1 MHFQGQ
7 ELISRGTKAT
17 NRSLLFTSFAVLL
30 LPFSKPT
37 EKGVVQLLSLEFPIG
52 LVEFGAVALLVFL
65 VISHVISWRGD
76 MLSYQRWNLPGKTP
90 SKYLDTINELRSQT
104 EQSFERFD
112 YILER
117 FERVVKNHSDKADRI
132 LTTDFSKTLDEA
144 KVTREFLEDMNAG
157 IARLGLFARFVLF
170 GWFLAVPLLIAAF
183 AILVSLDVVQITA
196 WLDLTPPVE
205 AQESVT
211 E

>member
-37 EKGVVQLLSLEFPIG
+37 ERGVVQLLSLEFPIG

-65 VISHVISWRGD
+65 VISHLISWWGD
-76 MLSYQRWNLPGKTP
+76 VLSYRAWNVGT
-90 SKYLDTINELRSQT
+90 RSSPIRLQNDG
-104 EQSFERFD
+104 S
-112 YILER
+112 LLSN
-117 FERVVKNHSDKADRI
+117 VDKAIDHFDLAAKQFDQLVESDHTKSDR
-132 LTTDFSKTLDEA
+132 LLATDFSTGIKHCRDAL
-144 KVTREFLEDMNAG
+144 EFLEKMVEGIERLNAY
-157 IARLGLFARFVLF
+157 AKFALF

-183 AILVSLDVVQITA
+183 AILVSLDVVQITG
-196 WLDLTPPVE
+196 WFDLTPPVE